1 MRSLDRRVIYLL
13 ALLVVVVPLLSPFGL
28 PLAISPE
35 VKQAYDALLALP
47 PGTRVLVSVDYDPAT
62 AELAPLAEAVLSV
75 LATRDAKVV
84 TITSYPESVSLPEE
98 ATQNTY
104 ERTGK
109 VYGSDYVNLGYYAGL
124 EASLV
129 AFCDNVRDVF
139 KTDCRG
145 NTLDTLPLMTQVKSI
160 DDFDLVVT
168 LNASAGIGT
177 TVEMWV
183 RQINVSRGKPL
194 IAGVTGV
201 MSATTMPYLQSGNLE
216 GLMVGLKAAAEI
228 EKASDTPGAALA
240 AMDAL
245 TLADVLMLVLLV
257 LGNVS
262 YVIERRSGKGS
273 PVGGGATR

>member
-1 MRSLDRRVIYLL
+1 M
-13 ALLVVVVPLLSPFGL
+13 
-28 PLAISPE
+28 
-35 VKQAYDALLALP
+35 
-47 PGTRVLVSVDYDPAT
+47 
-62 AELAPLAEAVLSV
+62 
-75 LATRDAKVV
+75 
-84 TITSYPESVSLPEE
+84 
-98 ATQNTY
+98 
-104 ERTGK
+104 
-109 VYGSDYVNLGYYAGL
+109 
-124 EASLV
+124 